1 MIQQLTVTNVENGFT
16 INAAAFQHIMYERMK
31 QSCGVWICPSCGLP
45 SFNSSLFNSSFE
57 TNNSFG
63 SLSEMNNIMGID
75 VLKSTSTPVKNTKS
89 SKPGKLKVISI
100 NVNGLRSKKLQLY
113 ELICSDKPD
122 IVLCQETKID
132 SSILSAEL
140 FPESFIV
147 FRKDRNVNG
156 GGVCIAVRRDFASCA
171 LSGPERG
178 RSRGGVDSAFCI

>member
-1 MIQQLTVTNVENGFT
+1 
-16 INAAAFQHIMYERMK
+16 MK

-45 SFNSSLFNSSFE
+45 SFNSSLFNSSVE

-75 VLKSTSTPVKNTKS
+75 MLKSTSTPVKNTKS

-113 ELICSDKPD
+113 ELICSEKPD
-122 IVLCQETKID
+122 VVLCQETKID

-156 GGVCIAVRRDFASCA
+156 GGVCIAVRRELQAVQCPDLNVEGLEAVWIQLFASNHQPLYICS
-171 LSGPERG
+171 LY
-178 RSRGGVDSAFCI
+178 RSND